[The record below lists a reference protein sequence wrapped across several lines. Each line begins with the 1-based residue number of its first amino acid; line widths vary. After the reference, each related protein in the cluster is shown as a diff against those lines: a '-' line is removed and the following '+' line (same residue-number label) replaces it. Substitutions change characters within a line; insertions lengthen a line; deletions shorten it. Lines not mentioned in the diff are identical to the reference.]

1 MKKVL
6 IAIVTSLFMGFVGLF
21 VGTFFDDFFGG
32 ADFAF
37 SPIVSVIFVI
47 ITMGAFI
54 IHSIEN
60 KKERSV

>member
-1 MKKVL
+1 MKKICIAVL
-6 IAIVTSLFMGFVGLF
+6 VSLFMGFVGLF

-37 SPIVSVIFVI
+37 SPIVSIIFVI

-54 IHSIEN
+54 IHSIES
-60 KKERSV
+60 KK

>member
-1 MKKVL
+1 
-6 IAIVTSLFMGFVGLF
+6 MGFVGLF

-54 IHSIEN
+54 LHSIEN
-60 KKERSV
+60 KK